1 MGQIIKKHYLKIT
14 FQLDS
19 PLCVGSGRNDITDH
33 DILRD
38 GRGIP
43 YIPGSAVAGVVRE
56 ACYEAYQ
63 GIMEEETFKYYFG
76 DAPINTG
83 KEDNSEDKIIE
94 SRIIFFDAVLA
105 EDKTKEAQ
113 NPQRPKYRI
122 FQRDGVALNK
132 YKSAKKQ
139 SKFDWEILEGD
150 CLFNTFIEISEEKLN
165 ADKEGNLT
173 VNAEEVLINI
183 ARIWKNADISFG
195 AKTTRGFGKITN
207 VKIICK
213 SFNLSH
219 NTDGEKKGYIE
230 DWLDF
235 DMFND
240 ASWEDGKS
248 YENMVNSL
256 EEKKL
261 TIKEKKKLSLKLRL
275 DGGLSIRRYTTECGA
290 EKSSTNSKLLSAQES
305 SHDHESLPDK
315 ESGPDQEQMTTLIS
329 EKEVPVIPGTTWAG
343 AIGHRMEELLKGSKV
358 VKDRDNVRTYH
369 YFGMAKDNE
378 KEKSLIYFGES
389 RLTGG
394 NFKLMSRNAIDRF
407 LGSTVE
413 RALFTEKIYI
423 GGETVLEISFSD
435 PYKTAVYYSEE
446 FIKALAA
453 ALTDLHEG
461 YLAVGGATSIGRGI
475 FSITHINNEELK
487 AYAESKKEDENS
499 LEKEKQSTV
508 FNILYKTLKELLK
521 KKEKQ
526 YGKSESFIK

>member
-63 GIMEEETFKYYFG
+63 DIMEEETFKYYFG

-105 EDKTKEAQ
+105 EEKTEESQ
-113 NPQRPKYRI
+113 CPQKPKHRI

-183 ARIWKNADISFG
+183 ARIWKNVDISFG
-195 AKTTRGFGKITN
+195 AKTTRGFGKIGN
-207 VKIICK
+207 VEILGK

-219 NTDGEKKGYIE
+219 NVDGEKSGYIE

-235 DMFND
+235 DIFNE
-240 ASWEDGKS
+240 ASWKDGES
-248 YENMVNSL
+248 YENMIKSS
-256 EEKKL
+256 EEKKWAL
-261 TIKEKKKLSLKLRL
+261 TEKKKLFLKLRL
-275 DGGLSIRRYTTECGA
+275 EGGLSIRRYTTECGA
-290 EKSSTNSKLLSAQES
+290 KKSSADNGLPSDQES
-305 SHDHESLPDK
+305 SPDQELLPDK
-315 ESGPDQEQMTTLIS
+315 DLGPDQEQMTTLIS

-343 AIGHRMEELLKGSKV
+343 AIGHRMEELLEGSKV

-394 NFKLMSRNAIDRF
+394 NFKLLSRNAIDRF

-413 RALFTEKIYI
+413 GALFTEKIYI
-423 GGETVLEISFSD
+423 GGETDLEISFAD
-435 PYKTAVYYSEE
+435 PYHTAVNYSED

-453 ALTDLHEG
+453 ALSDLHKG
-461 YLAVGGATSIGRGI
+461 YLAIGGATSVGRGI
-475 FSITHINNEELK
+475 FSITHIN
-487 AYAESKKEDENS
+487 
-499 LEKEKQSTV
+499 
-508 FNILYKTLKELLK
+508 
-521 KKEKQ
+521 
-526 YGKSESFIK
+526 GKSLKDYEEDKIEIFDVIYKILKDLLEEKKHGRNGNPIK